1 LIQQDERVG
10 PAGREPDMAQA
21 SARRLGR
28 RSTRPL
34 STAEAALVATLAYLL
49 LLIGLTGA
57 RLDRASA
64 ADAGTAAGAVPVADS
79 RPAAAIHGLAEC
91 VGPNTTSYSYAS
103 APGVVE
109 PLAFG
114 PPVQPPGGFT
124 RSAVNGVLIERL
136 CYRPDRRLYAAID
149 AVVNGRD
156 PNRPLT
162 RAEWSAGVT
171 SFVTKDAR
179 FVDAQVVSRTVRA
192 RTPTFGVRARPGAD
206 PLVLRTRLKRT
217 DTGRYLLLPVRSASG
232 RVVTLMLR
240 LRCGFQPVL

>member
-1 LIQQDERVG
+1 MAQTS
-10 PAGREPDMAQA
+10 AGRLRRR
-21 SARRLGR
+21 SARRIRRPSAGRLGR
-28 RSTRPL
+28 RSIRPL
-34 STAEAALVATLAYLL
+34 STAEAVLVAALAYLL

-64 ADAGTAAGAVPVADS
+64 ADAGTAAGTVPVADS
-79 RPAAAIHGLAEC
+79 RPATGMRGLAAC
-91 VGPNTTSYSYAS
+91 VGSDTTPYSYAS

-114 PPVQPPGGFT
+114 PPVQPAGGFT
-124 RSAVNGVLIERL
+124 PGAVNGVLIERL

-156 PNRPLT
+156 PNRPLS
-162 RAEWSAGVT
+162 RAEWSAGAT
-171 SFVTKDAR
+171 SFVTQDAR
-179 FVDAQVVSRTVRA
+179 FVEAQVVNRTVRA
-192 RTPTFGVRARPGAD
+192 RTPTFGMRARAGAD

-217 DTGRYLLLPVRSASG
+217 DTGRYLMLPVRSASG